1 MRVYLIILE
10 TAAPK
15 REIEILH
22 NTGDSNEALNKLI
35 SYSDKWEESIVTGKC
50 RVLMTTYEK

>member
-15 REIEILH
+15 REIEVLH
-22 NTGDSNEALNKLI
+22 STGDSIEALNELI
-35 SYSDKWEESIVTGKC
+35 AHSDKWEESIVTGRC
-50 RVLMTTYEK
+50 RVLMTTYVE